1 MSGNPRIRRQPA
13 GRARH
18 SRRPQPPG
26 PPDPWAGADHGAGMS
41 PVAGP
46 LDIAAAAS
54 VAAGQNRAAPAAT
67 TPRQRTITM
76 PRLSPHTV
84 QLCIHCRQNP
94 AGSWVSRTRGLPARR
109 PWCLSC
115 CQHLDPGRYHLV
127 PFEGHGRRR
136 FR

>member
-1 MSGNPRIRRQPA
+1 RPLPAETAEPALGHRKGFIMSGNPRIRRQPA

-54 VAAGQNRAAPAAT
+54 VAAGQNRAAPSAT
-67 TPRQRTITM
+67 TPRPRPITM
-76 PRLSPHTV
+76 PRLSPPPAQPRTP
-84 QLCIHCRQNP
+84 RPRNP
-94 AGSWVSRTRGLPARR
+94 AA
-109 PWCLSC
+109 
-115 CQHLDPGRYHLV
+115 
-127 PFEGHGRRR
+127 
-136 FR
+136 